1 MIEVAFQVLV
11 ESDAENEFDPN
22 DCEEFVEQCK
32 AYAGQLAD
40 DEKG

>member
-11 ESDAENEFDPN
+11 ERNTDDEFDPN
-22 DCEEFVEQCK
+22 ECEEFVEQCK

-40 DEKG
+40 DEKR